1 MGGRSIAVEPHPAS
15 ESLGIATSAED
26 SEERCPVEKAAETE
40 RQRATQVRWST
51 VFVNASPIVDFNQG
65 KDLLVPKLAFAS
77 PSALIDVAF
86 TEQ

>member
-40 RQRATQVRWST
+40 RQRANSSPLVDRFPK
-51 VFVNASPIVDFNQG
+51 VASLFWGALGALGWTCGALLLDF
-65 KDLLVPKLAFAS
+65 A
-77 PSALIDVAF
+77 
-86 TEQ
+86 T